1 MTELERLQMRTLIW
15 KEWRQVR
22 ALFFMAIAILV
33 GTALL
38 PFTLLADPNF
48 SILLRRDFVC
58 AGAALASVL
67 TCLGLGVIGYGLE
80 FSDRTASY
88 LATRP
93 VTHNQVFLVKVGTGL
108 LACLVVAFF
117 AWVLVVA
124 TADTSMAGKPESDL
138 RQWFVRWWLVAPT
151 VFLAA
156 QTTVLLIRPMVPA
169 LILAS
174 TVGILAL
181 YASLAASWWM
191 LMPLWVVLVAASR
204 FLASARLHAA

>member
-1 MTELERLQMRTLIW
+1 MRTLIW

-38 PFTLLADPNF
+38 PFTVLADPGF

-80 FSDRTASY
+80 FSDRTAAY

-93 VTHNQVFLVKVGTGL
+93 VTHNQIFLIKVGMGL

-117 AWVLVVA
+117 AWVLVA
-124 TADTSMAGKPESDL
+124 ITASTPIAHRPESEL
-138 RQWFVRWWLVAPT
+138 REWFARWWLVAPT
-151 VFLAA
+151 VFFAV

-169 LILAS
+169 LIVAS

-181 YASLAASWWM
+181 YASLAASWWI
-191 LMPLWVVLVAASR
+191 LIPLWAVLVAVSR
-204 FLASARLHAA
+204 SLASARLHAA

>member
-33 GTALL
+33 GSALL
-38 PFTLLADPNF
+38 PFTVLADPAF
-48 SILLRRDFVC
+48 SVLQRRDFVC

-80 FSDRTASY
+80 FSDKTAAY

-93 VTHNQVFLVKVGTGL
+93 VSHNQIFFIKAGMGL
-108 LACLVVAFF
+108 IACLVVALF
-117 AWVLVVA
+117 AWILVFV
-124 TADTSMAGKPESDL
+124 TADSSLARRPESEI
-138 RQWFVRWWLVAPT
+138 REWFARWWLVAPT
-151 VFLAA
+151 VFLAV
-156 QTTVLLIRPMVPA
+156 QTTVLLIRPLIPA
-169 LILAS
+169 LIVAT

-181 YASLAASWWM
+181 YASLAASWWVLLPM
-191 LMPLWVVLVAASR
+191 WVGLVALSR
-204 FLASARLHAA
+204 FLASARLHTA